1 MNSTSNSF
9 HQSPPTHTHMQETIM
24 YICPFLYIC
33 HVYGNGKSF
42 SCLINSSQQGLETY
56 RQQCRDTTIIIDGMN
71 CVFHQRRCES
81 LREERRR

>member
-9 HQSPPTHTHMQETIM
+9 HQSPPTYTHMQETIM
-24 YICPFLYIC
+24 YICPFLQLWKWK
-33 HVYGNGKSF
+33 VF
-42 SCLINSSQQGLETY
+42 INSSQQGLETY